1 MRLFGPAG
9 APEGILVTL
18 PSDPDQ
24 PAILVLCSC
33 PDEAVAIDIARI
45 LVTEGLAACVN
56 RIPGVQSIYQW
67 QERICEGAEQLLM
80 IKTVPARYEAL
91 EMRLKALHPYEIP
104 EIIVIPIVTGSSQ
117 YLAWLAA
124 AAKAPTTDS
133 TY

>member
-1 MRLFGPAG
+1 MS
-9 APEGILVTL
+9 L
-18 PSDPDQ
+18 PPVADP

-56 RIPGVQSIYQW
+56 RIRGVQSIYRW

-117 YLAWLAA
+117 YLTWLAA
-124 AAKAPTTDS
+124 AAKAPTADS

>member
-9 APEGILVTL
+9 APEGILVTF

-56 RIPGVQSIYQW
+56 RIAGVQLIYQW

-80 IKTVPARYEAL
+80 TKPVPARYEAL

-104 EIIVIPIVTGSSQ
+104 EI
-117 YLAWLAA
+117 
-124 AAKAPTTDS
+124 
-133 TY
+133 